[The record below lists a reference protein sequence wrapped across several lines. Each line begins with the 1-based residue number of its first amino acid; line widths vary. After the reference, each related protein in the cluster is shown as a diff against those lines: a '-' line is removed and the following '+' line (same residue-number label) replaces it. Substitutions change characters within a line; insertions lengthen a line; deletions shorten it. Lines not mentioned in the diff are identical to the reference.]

1 MTRTSP
7 DADEL
12 DQLLGA
18 YFKAQVPHPWPA
30 PPATAALS
38 EPTGRLAAPES
49 SAGHDPG
56 RRARYTLAAS
66 VALLLGT
73 CWTLSNGLPSGPRA
87 PGPQGPGGPAVDLGT
102 TNAKTPEE
110 IHKVLHPQP
119 APRNDMLDKSN

>member
-18 YFKAQVPHPWPA
+18 YFKAQVPQPWPA

-49 SAGHDPG
+49 SAGHG
-56 RRARYTLAAS
+56 WGTW
-66 VALLLGT
+66 AL
-73 CWTLSNGLPSGPRA
+73 
-87 PGPQGPGGPAVDLGT
+87 
-102 TNAKTPEE
+102 K
-110 IHKVLHPQP
+110 
-119 APRNDMLDKSN
+119 